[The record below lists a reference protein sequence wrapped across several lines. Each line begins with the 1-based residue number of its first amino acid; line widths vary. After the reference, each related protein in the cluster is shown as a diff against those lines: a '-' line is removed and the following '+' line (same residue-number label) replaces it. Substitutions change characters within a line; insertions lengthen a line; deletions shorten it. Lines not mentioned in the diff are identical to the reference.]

1 MIALLPN
8 DSQTSKLSLDGWQSF
23 LFECVDVQA
32 ESSLVMQFFFEML
45 SCIYHLCNNVLKFTN
60 DCNLDFK

>member
-32 ESSLVMQFFFEML
+32 ESSLVMQFFFGNAEL
-45 SCIYHLCNNVLKFTN
+45 HIPLV
-60 DCNLDFK
+60 